1 MKINKKYITPLLIA
15 GTILTLTVVGEKAD
29 AAVLTGNVDTS
40 GAVTGT
46 AGATYYSTNS
56 WKDMLDTYQSVT
68 PTAASNHMIYFDVVG
83 DVAGNTSIGGSG
95 YSSTTNTNSGV
106 SIVEG
111 KSLSINGNGHM
122 LYLDT
127 DTNYTTAG
135 SGSGAGGGTIR
146 GPFRVPNAGVSN
158 STTLAVKNASIT
170 NNITGGIFQSAGT
183 GGSAP
188 TFVYEDVTVTNGA
201 PRAGAQPIRNDN
213 GKILFYGTNT
223 FNIQQDNNMT
233 SVGLTGADNQGEWI
247 QGGKWVEVVTGTT
260 TLNQNWGYDQ
270 PYYTYYNNSHTMKVD
285 DSAQL
290 VWNLNDT
297 YCMYYDD
304 GNSGPM
310 VWDIGNNAAFDIKG
324 TAATAARYSG
334 GWFYA
339 VANNSWTVNIGNN
352 GRLAVTT
359 GGGRIN
365 VNGFTG
371 TGVVKWNVGQNA
383 TLLLNN
389 LKTSGSLV
397 YGNPGAGSGITLD
410 DPKVVT
416 LNTLGGS
423 VFDPTVNSSNNFP
436 ITIAGNGLRTHTST
450 TAAVFD
456 ANLPDLVTPNQN
468 NLSTGDIWYRQ
479 NTGTITG
486 LGANASSALV
496 PNNYSS
502 ADLTGMKT
510 AKYISWYQPIGFWM
524 DAAKS
529 SMARSFN
536 ISLNPNDSNGTPADS
551 SWSNLINGNETQTL
565 VVGDDRGQAP
575 NFNLSVTMMQNNFAD
590 NIDYYWSNPA
600 NPADNKNLGTGL
612 AVSIASVTSDTSLP
626 SFISMANAG
635 QNYTLTAPQTSGIK
649 IKAKNTLL
657 TQTGTPSG
665 IFKYTIADGP
675 A

>member
-15 GTILTLTVVGEKAD
+15 GTLLTLTVVGEKAD

-56 WKDMLDTYQSVT
+56 WKDMLDTYQSVN
-68 PTAASNHMIYFDVVG
+68 PTAASNNTIYFDVVG
-83 DVAGNTSIGGSG
+83 DVAGDTSIGGTG
-95 YSSTTNTNSGV
+95 YSSTTNTNNGV

-146 GPFRVPNAGVSN
+146 GPFRVPNAGVSS

-170 NNITGGIFQSAGT
+170 NNITGGIFQSVGT

-201 PRAGAQPIRNDN
+201 PRAAAQPIRNDN

-260 TLNQNWGYDQ
+260 TLNQNWGFDQ

-397 YGNPGAGSGITLD
+397 YGNPGTGSGITLD

-416 LNTLGGS
+416 L
-423 VFDPTVNSSNNFP
+423 
-436 ITIAGNGLRTHTST
+436 
-450 TAAVFD
+450 
-456 ANLPDLVTPNQN
+456 
-468 NLSTGDIWYRQ
+468 
-479 NTGTITG
+479 
-486 LGANASSALV
+486 
-496 PNNYSS
+496 
-502 ADLTGMKT
+502 K
-510 AKYISWYQPIGFWM
+510 
-524 DAAKS
+524 
-529 SMARSFN
+529 
-536 ISLNPNDSNGTPADS
+536 
-551 SWSNLINGNETQTL
+551 
-565 VVGDDRGQAP
+565 
-575 NFNLSVTMMQNNFAD
+575 
-590 NIDYYWSNPA
+590 
-600 NPADNKNLGTGL
+600 
-612 AVSIASVTSDTSLP
+612 
-626 SFISMANAG
+626 
-635 QNYTLTAPQTSGIK
+635 
-649 IKAKNTLL
+649 
-657 TQTGTPSG
+657 
-665 IFKYTIADGP
+665 
-675 A
+675 